1 MTAINFDEFC
11 IGEGSMSY
19 TRRSVTGA
27 IIIAAAAISVASTS
41 HSQPQRPTVQPSPSP
56 YAPNPNPNYPPA
68 LNGPEQK
75 SGDRALVVSLILYS
89 RPQRPS
95 VEPLPSPNTPDPNHP
110 WGLGGHG
117 ERPSDRKAIDKQN
130 QAEVKADVEKLYVLI
145 TELKE
150 QVEKSDV
157 NLTLPVSVV
166 KKSHEIEK
174 LAKHVKDLAKG

>member
-1 MTAINFDEFC
+1 
-11 IGEGSMSY
+11 MSY
-19 TRRSVTGA
+19 TRRSVIGA
-27 IIIAAAAISVASTS
+27 VIVAAAAITVASTS
-41 HSQPQRPTVQPSPSP
+41 HSQPQRGTPQPGPSP
-56 YAPNPNPNYPPA
+56 YESNPNYSPG

-75 SGDRALVVSLILYS
+75 SGGRALMVSSTLYS

-117 ERPSDRKAIDKQN
+117 GRPSDRKAIDKQN

-145 TELKE
+145 TELKQ

-174 LAKHVKDLAKG
+174 LAKHVKELAKG

>member
-1 MTAINFDEFC
+1 
-11 IGEGSMSY
+11 MSY

-27 IIIAAAAISVASTS
+27 VMVAAVAITIASTS
-41 HSQPQRPTVQPSPSP
+41 HSQPQRPAPQPGPSSF
-56 YAPNPNPNYPPA
+56 APNPNYSPE

-75 SGDRALVVSLILYS
+75 SGVRALLAGSASYS
-89 RPQRPS
+89 QPQHPDIQPR
-95 VEPLPSPNTPDPNHP
+95 PSPNTPDPDHP
-110 WGLGGHG
+110 WGLAGHG
-117 ERPSDRKAIDKQN
+117 GRPSDRKAIDKQN
-130 QAEVKADVEKLYVLI
+130 QAEVKADVEKLFVLI

-174 LAKHVKDLAKG
+174 LAKHVKELAKG

>member
-1 MTAINFDEFC
+1 
-11 IGEGSMSY
+11 MSC
-19 TRRSVTGA
+19 TRRSVIGA
-27 IIIAAAAISVASTS
+27 VIVAAAAITVASTS
-41 HSQPQRPTVQPSPSP
+41 HSHPQRPTSQPGPSP
-56 YAPNPNPNYPPA
+56 YESNPNYSPG

-75 SGDRALVVSLILYS
+75 SGGRALMVSSTLYS

-117 ERPSDRKAIDKQN
+117 GRPSDRKAIDKQN

-174 LAKHVKDLAKG
+174 LAKHVKELAKG

>member
-1 MTAINFDEFC
+1 
-11 IGEGSMSY
+11 MSY

-27 IIIAAAAISVASTS
+27 VIVVAVAITVASTS
-41 HSQPQRPTVQPSPSP
+41 HSQPQRPTAQPGRSS
-56 YAPNPNPNYPPA
+56 YAPNPNYSPG

-75 SGDRALVVSLILYS
+75 SGGRALVLSSTLYS

-157 NLTLPVSVV
+157 NLTLSVSVV

-174 LAKHVKDLAKG
+174 LAKHVKELAKG

>member
-1 MTAINFDEFC
+1 MFALAA
-11 IGEGSMSY
+11 
-19 TRRSVTGA
+19 GA
-27 IIIAAAAISVASTS
+27 
-41 HSQPQRPTVQPSPSP
+41 
-56 YAPNPNPNYPPA
+56 
-68 LNGPEQK
+68 G
-75 SGDRALVVSLILYS
+75 ALVAGSALYP
-89 RPQRPS
+89 RPQRPN

-145 TELKE
+145 SELKE

-157 NLTLPVSVV
+157 NLTLSVLVV

-174 LAKHVKDLAKG
+174 LAKHVKELAKG